1 MLLLPG
7 VSCGKPASGSAQ
19 GNEPAQSSF
28 RIESR
33 AFKQGATIA
42 NRYTCQG
49 ENISPPLSWTDPPSG
64 ARSFVLIVE
73 DPDAPA
79 GTWTHWVVYN
89 LPARARSLD
98 ENTPKQD
105 ELPIGALQGMTS
117 FGSVGY
123 GGPCPPPGK
132 AHRYFFRLYAL
143 DTVLDLKAG
152 ATKAGVL
159 AALKGHILSE
169 AQLMARF
176 KR

>member
-1 MLLLPG
+1 M
-7 VSCGKPASGSAQ
+7 SCSNPASGSTQ
-19 GNEPAQSSF
+19 RNEPAESSF

-33 AFKQGATIA
+33 AFKQGATIPA
-42 NRYTCQG
+42 RYSCQG
-49 ENISPPLSWTDPPSG
+49 ENISPPLAWANPPSG
-64 ARSFVLIVE
+64 ARSFALIVE

-89 LPARARSLD
+89 LPAQTRAMD
-98 ENTPKQD
+98 ENTPKQG
-105 ELPIGALQGMTS
+105 ELPNGGFQGTSS

-123 GGPCPPPGK
+123 GGPCPPPGR

-143 DTVLDLKAG
+143 DTVLALKAG

-159 AALKGHILSE
+159 AALKGHILGE
-169 AQLMARF
+169 AQLMGRF